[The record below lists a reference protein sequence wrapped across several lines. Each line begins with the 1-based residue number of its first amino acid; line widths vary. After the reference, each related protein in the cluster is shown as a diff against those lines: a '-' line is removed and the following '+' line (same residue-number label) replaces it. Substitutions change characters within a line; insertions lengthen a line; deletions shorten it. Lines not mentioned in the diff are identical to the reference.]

1 MNNPAGSYTNLS
13 SDPLEV
19 LNFNPFAR
27 YYGKVTSPAFFGV
40 LLAKLWHWTGDRSFV
55 QPLVDPAIKAFEW
68 LDGYAQLKGDDFYW
82 FQKRSKKGLK
92 NQGWMDSS
100 QSILYPDGSEVPD
113 PIAPCDVQGFAY
125 QAKMSLAEILSGLG
139 EQDRV
144 EHYFQEARE
153 LKERFNEKFWME
165 DEQLIAVGLD
175 PQQQQI
181 KSCISNSGILLTTG
195 SVEEQ
200 RARLIAERLFQADLF
215 SGWGIR
221 TLSSRHPA
229 YNPFSYRRGAVWP
242 FEQAMTAH
250 GFMLHDLIEPMH
262 TLCRGAVRG
271 GGPIRFLP
279 LTRMLQW
286 PSAPTRPIPF
296 PASTPRQTGRKP
308 GPPQLFLPSWNPC
321 SEFTL
326 TRLCIRCFSIRTCP
340 NGCPN

>member
-1 MNNPAGSYTNLS
+1 
-13 SDPLEV
+13 
-19 LNFNPFAR
+19 
-27 YYGKVTSPAFFGV
+27 
-40 LLAKLWHWTGDRSFV
+40 
-55 QPLVDPAIKAFEW
+55 
-68 LDGYAQLKGDDFYW
+68 
-82 FQKRSKKGLK
+82 
-92 NQGWMDSS
+92 MDSS

-139 EQDRV
+139 EQDRA

-262 TLCRGAVRG
+262 TLCRAQFEAAALFDFYRLPECFSGHPRDEAHPFPGLYPAANWPQAWSTAAVFTIMESLLG
-271 GGPIRFLP
+271 VYPYAPLHTLFLDPHLPEWLPELSLTNLHVGSGVAAIRFSRQDDGSTDVNVLDVQGH
-279 LTRMLQW
+279 LDIVQE
-286 PSAPTRPIPF
+286 PSPWRWADEF
-296 PASTPRQTGRKP
+296 GGRIKDAM
-308 GPPQLFLPSWNPC
+308 
-321 SEFTL
+321 EH
-326 TRLCIRCFSIRTCP
+326 RLGEISRVGS
-340 NGCPN
+340 